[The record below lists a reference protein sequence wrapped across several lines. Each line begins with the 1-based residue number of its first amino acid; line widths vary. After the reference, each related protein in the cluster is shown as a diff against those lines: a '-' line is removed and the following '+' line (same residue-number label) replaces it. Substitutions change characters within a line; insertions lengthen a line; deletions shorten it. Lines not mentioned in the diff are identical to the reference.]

1 MNRIVYISYVK
12 EDEALAVEIASKLE
26 KYNIHCFLGEET
38 VISKEKLTN
47 LDCMKVLVF
56 LFSKDSLDSN
66 IIDNEITTAINRQ
79 VPIVPFQVDRTYI
92 KENRSL
98 DFMLQKSQWV
108 LGYPD
113 REKQM
118 DNLIVSVCRFMG
130 VDAIQENPTDPFEQ
144 LKRGIALE
152 YGTNGLRKD
161 RKEAMLWLEK
171 SAENGNFMAMYELY
185 KFYVNS
191 EDDNDTFDYD
201 KAKDYLIMAA
211 DNGLAEAQYKLG
223 TCYEVYEEQIEKY
236 YVNRLPD
243 VSMPLGIKKDVDKAI
258 YYYDLA
264 SKQGVKKA
272 KQRLDYL
279 NTHEVPKDV
288 SDISDNRIASYGK
301 ALSLMPENPRES
313 FYHMADAAASG
324 LPIAQYRMGQI
335 LLRGIGTLP
344 DHVLAAKWLMR
355 ADVPGLPS
363 ATMLLGK
370 LYETGDGVEKSM
382 KKAKDCY
389 RRASIQIHS
398 IKEYNQTAPQKDM
411 INI

>member
-38 VISKEKLTN
+38 VISKEQLTN

-201 KAKDYLIMAA
+201 KAKNYLIMAA

-236 YVNRLPD
+236 YVNLLPD

-398 IKEYNQTAPQKDM
+398 IKEYNQTVPQKDM

>member
-1 MNRIVYISYVK
+1 MDTIVYISYVK
-12 EDEALAVEIASKLE
+12 ADEALAIEIASKLE

-56 LFSKDSLDSN
+56 LFSKDSLESN
-66 IIDNEITTAINRQ
+66 IIDNEITTAINSQ

-152 YGTNGLRKD
+152 YGTNGLCKD

-191 EDDNDTFDYD
+191 EDNNDTFDYV

-223 TCYEVYEEQIEKY
+223 TCYEVYDELIENY
-236 YVNRLPD
+236 YVNLLPD
-243 VSMPLGIKKDVDKAI
+243 VSMPLGIKKDVGKAI

-288 SDISDNRIASYGK
+288 SDISENRITSYER
-301 ALSLMPENPRES
+301 ALSLMPENPRKS

-324 LPIAQYRMGQI
+324 LPIAQYRMGQFF
-335 LLRGIGTLP
+335 LQGIGTLP
-344 DHVLAAKWLMR
+344 DHVLAAKWLKR
-355 ADVPGLPS
+355 ADIPGLPG

-370 LYETGDGVEKSM
+370 MYETGDGVERNM